1 MKVRERAYNI
11 QELQRERVCVCVCVI
26 NEIECV
32 RGRRWVQYREV
43 EKTHVMYGLLYSSTQ
58 DLNLLN
64 LKVFF

>member
-1 MKVRERAYNI
+1 
-11 QELQRERVCVCVCVI
+11 VCVCVCVI

-32 RGRRWVQYREV
+32 RGRLWVQYREV

-58 DLNLLN
+58 DLDLLN